1 VEERDV
7 ALLVGARIRAE
18 RRRRAP
24 PMTLAE
30 LAGTELS
37 IGLVSRIER
46 GLVAPSLSTLAT
58 VARRLGVPLASLF
71 SADEPDPAA
80 PPPPADA
87 LRAARATI
95 LVGDAAAA
103 GRLATEAAACAAGAV
118 VAAATPIV
126 RARLLAVAAEAEV
139 VGGNL
144 GTAAAHLAGASGS
157 LPVSGLDGGEATAQ
171 AELSFV
177 LGLAEQRRGD
187 RAAAERAWTA
197 ALDFLERV
205 QEAGP
210 AERLLQGRLLLEMAA
225 LNDAAGALETARNFL
240 ARAAAVLAPVADP
253 AQLARQVLAAA
264 GWLPAGPAP
273 GDDAAVGRRSMS
285 SQAVDVAAAL
295 AVVAAAMWL
304 ADRAAQDLTRLD
316 RLTRRDAATPPAV
329 ASHSRHLR

>member
-24 PMTLAE
+24 PMTLAQ

-37 IGLVSRIER
+37 VGLVSRIER
-46 GLVAPSLSTLAT
+46 GLVAPSLATLAT

-80 PPPPADA
+80 PPPAADA
-87 LRAARATI
+87 LRAAQATI
-95 LVGDAAAA
+95 VVGDAAGA
-103 GRLATEAAACAAGAV
+103 GRLAAGAATR
-118 VAAATPIV
+118 AAEAPLL

-139 VGGNL
+139 LAGNL

-157 LPVSGLDGGEATAQ
+157 LLVSGPDGGEVIAQ

-177 LGLAEQRRGD
+177 LGLAGRRRGD

-210 AERLLQGRLLLEMAA
+210 TERLLQGRLLLEMAA

-240 ARAAAVLAPVADP
+240 ARAAAVLAPLADP
-253 AQLARQVLAAA
+253 AQQARQALASA
-264 GWLPAGPAP
+264 GWLPPAPAP
-273 GDDAAVGRRSMS
+273 GDAAAGRRPIS

-295 AVVAAAMWL
+295 AVVAAAMRS

-329 ASHSRHLR
+329 VSHSRHLR